1 MSEYIIKGGKKLEG
15 IVNISGS
22 KNASLPIIAATI
34 LNGGKSTLYNVPKI
48 HDTEMMFEI
57 LKSLGGTVEKKKNKV
72 IIATSKIDKFEIPEN
87 LMRQMRSSVILV
99 GGLLGKYRKAT
110 FSYPGGCDIGTR
122 PIELHLKAFEKL
134 GININKNYGNIECFC
149 DKIMGERIDLDF
161 PSVGATENAILTSCL
176 ADGITIINNAARE
189 PEIIDLQNFLNKM
202 GAKIKG
208 AGSSHIEIEGVKQLK
223 DVNYNVMPDRI
234 ETGTFLCLAAINRSN
249 MIIQNAD
256 ANHITPV
263 VDKLEEMG
271 CNLKIEK
278 NQIEIKT
285 PKKLKVIDIK
295 TMPYPG
301 FPTDM
306 QSIFV
311 ALLTTV
317 KGTSVVVENIFENR
331 YRFAQEL
338 VRMGAKITIEGKT
351 AIIKGVKKLYGAS
364 VNATDLRGGAAL
376 VLAGSVARGT
386 TKIENIEYI
395 LRGYENFITKLQKL
409 GLDIEMIKG

>member
-1 MSEYIIKGGKKLEG
+1 
-15 IVNISGS
+15 
-22 KNASLPIIAATI
+22 
-34 LNGGKSTLYNVPKI
+34 
-48 HDTEMMFEI
+48 MMFEI

-72 IIATSKIDKFEIPEN
+72 IIDTSKIDKFEIPEN

-99 GGLLGKYRKAT
+99 GGLLGKHRKAT

-149 DKIMGERIDLDF
+149 DRIIGEKIDLDF

-223 DVNYNVMPDRI
+223 DVSYNVMPDRI

>member
-72 IIATSKIDKFEIPEN
+72 IIDTSKIDKFEIPEN

-99 GGLLGKYRKAT
+99 GGLLGKHREAT

-149 DKIMGERIDLDF
+149 DRIIGEKIDLDF

-223 DVNYNVMPDRI
+223 DVSYNVMPDRI